1 MLDKFRVLV
10 RDRGE
15 EGLSALP
22 DPGAGVLCGHRQ
34 SLRVTAPH
42 TVVCQ
47 ADRRTGGGGGGG
59 GWDRSDWN
67 VVKEVLFV
75 YWLIPTL
82 APPTRGRFLDVTSW
96 LRLKNFVVPELG
108 QILLSYVTE
117 PSYLKMRKLSRHVCL
132 CVHDVTVTLFH
143 FILQFRSRFNHS
155 VFDD

>member
-1 MLDKFRVLV
+1 MFATCWSNWLLRYYINNNHARCATATITSPAVASLASMLEKCRVLV

-22 DPGAGVLCGHRQ
+22 DPGAGVLCGHGP

-47 ADRRTGGGGGGG
+47 ADRRSRRRGG

-82 APPTRGRFLDVTSW
+82 APPTRERFLDVTSW

-108 QILLSYVTE
+108 QILL
-117 PSYLKMRKLSRHVCL
+117 
-132 CVHDVTVTLFH
+132 
-143 FILQFRSRFNHS
+143 
-155 VFDD
+155 